1 MGILFLVLLTIYILY
16 VYIFHHIPM
25 FIHFFDSGVNFD
37 SKGTLYVPK
46 DDFYSHPLTIIFGH
60 LITIFLSWQIVTQT
74 EIHIPGYWLIFL
86 ILFFFCYPFL
96 ISIFAVFPFT
106 FLWVGIF
113 GFFQNIKDIFMLIT
127 FKKSFKDFF

>member
-1 MGILFLVLLTIYILY
+1 
-16 VYIFHHIPM
+16 M
-25 FIHFFDSGVNFD
+25 FIDFID
-37 SKGTLYVPK
+37 

-60 LITIFLSWQIVTQT
+60 FITIFLFWQIVTQT

-86 ILFFFCYPFL
+86 ILFLFCYPFWL
-96 ISIFAVFPFT
+96 SIFIVFPYFT
-106 FLWVGIF
+106 FLWIGIF